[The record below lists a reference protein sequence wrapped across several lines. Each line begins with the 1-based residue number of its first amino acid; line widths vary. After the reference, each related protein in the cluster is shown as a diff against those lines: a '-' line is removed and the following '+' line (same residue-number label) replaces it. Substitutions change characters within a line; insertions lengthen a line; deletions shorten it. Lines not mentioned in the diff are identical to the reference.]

1 MPTNAE
7 VKEQVRK
14 DWTSNAK
21 PWKTWRSKFIVQ
33 TAPATRIVV
42 EGAALAP
49 GMKVL
54 DLASGTG
61 EPAFSIARA
70 VGSSGHV
77 TATDLVPEMLDVIK
91 EVIAAESIQNVAVE
105 VADMEK
111 LPYADGSFD
120 RVTSRFGIM
129 FPPDP
134 VLAAKEMKRVL
145 KPGGKVALLVWGP
158 PTSSFWAAFLG
169 PFIKRANLPPPPPDA
184 PTPTRFARPGSVSE
198 VLGGGGFSSIQE
210 TTMTIEFGWPGP
222 AEELYRMQKEFV
234 PQVFDRFKD
243 ALSPADYE
251 AAVADVKDNFARAEK
266 NGQVHLEGIVHLA
279 TATA

>member
-1 MPTNAE
+1 MPSNAE

-33 TAPATRIVV
+33 SANATKLVV
-42 EGAALAP
+42 EGASLAP

-70 VGSSGHV
+70 IGPSGHV
-77 TATDLVPEMLDVIK
+77 TATDLVPEMLDVMSD
-91 EVIAAESIQNVAVE
+91 VIAAESIGNVKVE

-129 FPPDP
+129 FPPEP

-145 KPGGKVALLVWGP
+145 KPGGKVTLLVWGP
-158 PTSSFWAAFLG
+158 PTSSFWSAFLG
-169 PFIKRANLPPPPPDA
+169 PFTKRANLPPPPPDA
-184 PTPTRFARPGSVSE
+184 PTPTRFAKPGSVSE
-198 VLGGGGFSSIQE
+198 VLSGGGFSNVQE
-210 TTMTIEFGWPGP
+210 TPVTIDLGWPGP
-222 AEELYRMQKEFV
+222 AEELFRMQKEFV
-234 PQVFDRFKD
+234 PQVFDRFAG
-243 ALSPADYE
+243 ALSPAEYE
-251 AAVADVKDNFARAEK
+251 AAVAEVKDNFVRAEK
-266 NGQVHLEGIVHLA
+266 NGEVHLEGIVYLA
-279 TATA
+279 TGTA